1 MSVRARYEAQG
12 TRFLVSDTDLND
24 RSRRIKA
31 VLFDW
36 DGVFNDGFKDVDGGS
51 PFSEVDSMGVNL
63 LRFAIWSRNGE
74 VLPVAAIITGQ
85 HNKLAERFAE
95 REKFHGVYMGFTN
108 KPEAF
113 DAMLNE
119 HGLKAEEVA
128 FVFDDVLDVPVAQRC
143 GLRVLI
149 GHQAT
154 QEFQA
159 NVVKRKAADVI
170 VPSGNGRHALREA
183 CEMLMALWGCWDD
196 VIEHRVNYD
205 ATYQRYLAARN
216 AVEPKAVRNER

>member
-12 TRFLVSDTDLND
+12 TRFLISDADLND

-36 DGVFNDGFKDVDGGS
+36 DGVFNDGFKDLDGGS

-63 LRFAIWSRNGE
+63 LRFAIWTRNGE

-85 HNKLAERFAE
+85 HNKFAE
-95 REKFHGVYMGFTN
+95 RYAERERFHGVYMGFTN

-113 DAMLNE
+113 NELLNE

-128 FVFDDVLDVPVAQRC
+128 FVFDDVLDLPVAEHC
-143 GLRVLI
+143 GLRVVI

-159 NVVKRKAADVI
+159 SAVKRKSADVI
-170 VPSGNGRHALREA
+170 VPSGNGRHPLREA
-183 CEMLMALWGCWDD
+183 CELLMALWGCWDD
-196 VIEHRVNYD
+196 VVDHRVKYSD
-205 ATYQRYLAARN
+205 TYQRYLAARN
-216 AVEPKAVRNER
+216 AIQPKAVRNTR